1 MKKSICVLLIFL
13 VALTAVFTGCGK
25 DGNEDT
31 YIQNTTGEQ
40 AGRIAESAYSEATE
54 PNTENITTAYSSS
67 DSAVADI
74 TETATVART
83 WSQITQTIASTISV
97 TTKGKKKSGFFKKK
111 TTTELTTTSIPTE
124 TEVHGEEFFNDAVFI
139 GDSVTLGLSYY
150 VNNQRDA
157 GKSCLGKAQ
166 FLCSGSMSYSNS
178 RGDVGKKN
186 TIHPT
191 YKGQEVLIEDGIK
204 LCGAKKAFIMLGMND
219 FAAYDIE
226 YIKGNIRDTLDKII
240 AKNPGIKIY
249 IESVTP
255 IAAGKEHGKFNN
267 QKVDEFNEVLKGIC
281 REYSLQYVDINSQFK
296 DANGCF
302 NASYC
307 GDNGSSGMGIH
318 MNPVGCKAW
327 VDYLIKTF

>member
-1 MKKSICVLLIFL
+1 MKRAICLLLSIFMFAGILL
-13 VALTAVFTGCGK
+13 TGCGK
-25 DGNEDT
+25 TEDT
-31 YIQNTTGEQ
+31 YVQNTS
-40 AGRIAESAYSEATE
+40 AGQSGTVSDEAYSEATQ
-54 PNTENITTAYSSS
+54 PNSENTSASFSSS
-67 DSAVADI
+67 TSTTADI
-74 TETATVART
+74 TETATFARAFT
-83 WSQITQTIASTISV
+83 SAPDITATTISV

-111 TTTELTTTSIPTE
+111 TTTSATTVTAPTE
-124 TEVHGEEFFNDAVFI
+124 SEIHGEEFFNDAVFV
-139 GDSVTLGLSYY
+139 GDSVSLGLSYY

-157 GKSCLGKAQ
+157 GNSCLGSAQ

-178 RGDVGKKN
+178 RGEVGKKN

-204 LCGAKKAFIMLGMND
+204 LCGAKKVFIMLGMND
-219 FAAYDIE
+219 FAAYNIE

-240 AKNPGIKIY
+240 AKNPDVKIY

-267 QKVDEFNEVLKGIC
+267 KSVDDFNEVLKGIC
-281 REYSLQYVDINSQFK
+281 REYSIQYVDINSQFK
-296 DANGCF
+296 GADGCF
-302 NASYC
+302 KADYC
-307 GDNGSSGMGIH
+307 GDNGSNGMGIH

>member
-1 MKKSICVLLIFL
+1 MKKTICIMVSVLMTASVLL
-13 VALTAVFTGCGK
+13 TACGK
-25 DGNEDT
+25 KEDT
-31 YIQNTTGEQ
+31 YVQNTS
-40 AGRIAESAYSEATE
+40 AGQLERIADSAYSDATE
-54 PNTENITTAYSSS
+54 PNSENSSSYTSYSSTTA
-67 DSAVADI
+67 DN
-74 TETATVART
+74 TQTATVART
-83 WSQITQTIASTISV
+83 WTSVSEFTGTTISV
-97 TTKGKKKSGFFKKK
+97 TTRGKKKSGFFKKK
-111 TTTELTTTSIPTE
+111 TTTELTTVTIPTE
-124 TEVHGEEFFNDAVFI
+124 KEVHGEEFFNDAVFI
-139 GDSVTLGLSYY
+139 GDSVSLGLSYY

-157 GKSCLGKAQ
+157 GNSCLGSAQ

-178 RGDVGKKN
+178 RGEVGKKN

-240 AKNPGIKIY
+240 AKNPDLKIY

-255 IAAGKEHGKFNN
+255 IAYGKEHGKFNN
-267 QKVDEFNEVLKGIC
+267 KAVDEFNEVLKGIC
-281 REYSLQYVDINSQFK
+281 KEYSIQYVDINSQFR
-296 DANGCF
+296 DANGYF
-302 NASYC
+302 KADYC